1 MLKLQDELGMLSRK
15 GVCTGMA
22 VGARATVFT
31 TVVALLAAAC
41 FVLGAMHWQS
51 KDPVHFLCYLAVAT
65 MASALKITLP
75 GIDGTMSV
83 SFLFILLAVI
93 EMSLGETLVLG
104 SITVLV
110 QCYWKPAKRPQ
121 VIHIL
126 FNISMLAV
134 VTSTA
139 YYVYHIGIQGVLRR
153 YQPLALVTAAITY
166 FLFNTIAM
174 SLVISLTEQK
184 SIRRVW
190 KECYFWSF
198 PYYLVGAGIAEAV
211 AILDK
216 TIGWQASLLVMPAVY
231 VIYRSYK
238 LYLGKLETEK
248 QHVEQ
253 MAALH
258 LRTIEALALAIEAK
272 DFITHDHL
280 QRVRVYAT
288 ELANDLGLSDEE
300 KEALRA
306 AALLHDIGKLA
317 VPEHIISKPGRLTEE
332 EFEKMKIHPIIGAE
346 ILEQVEFPYPVV
358 PIVRSHHE
366 KWDGSGYPD
375 GLKGEQIPIGARI
388 LSAVDC
394 LDALAS
400 DRQYRRALPLHEAMA
415 QIAEEAGKAFDPRV
429 VNMLA
434 HRHVE
439 LEKLA
444 TEQSREK
451 RAKLSKNIRVIRGT
465 APATGFAIA
474 QHEKATGEQ
483 NFLSTIAAARQE
495 GQTIFEL
502 THELGKSLNLQ
513 ETLSILSDRL
523 KRIVPYDCIAIQL
536 VRDGTLQP
544 EFVSGDHIGTFSSLR
559 IPVGEGLCG
568 WVAQNRKIVLN
579 GNPDVDA
586 GNAGNAGRTSGL
598 RAALAVPLED
608 ASGTLGVLALYSA
621 TSDAF
626 TSDHLR
632 IVLAISS
639 KLAVVIENTLRYR
652 VAETSAGSDSLTGLL
667 NARSLFAQLEKELDR
682 CGRDSITLG
691 VFLCDFD
698 RFKHINDHLGHIEGN
713 RLLRAF
719 ADELKQACREYDCV
733 ARMGGDEFV
742 VVAPGL
748 SPQAGNDVIARI
760 ADSAERAGSL
770 VCRGYNV
777 SVSVGSAFYPS
788 DGLTTEV
795 LLTEADRRMY
805 QAKQEGQEKLKPK
818 EHVQSRSAHA

>member
-1 MLKLQDELGMLSRK
+1 
-15 GVCTGMA
+15 MA
-22 VGARATVFT
+22 VCARAKLFIAL
-31 TVVALLAAAC
+31 VALLAAAC
-41 FVLGAMHWQS
+41 FVVGATHWQS
-51 KDPVHFLCYLAVAT
+51 KDPLHFLCYIAIGT

-83 SFLFILLAVI
+83 NFLLILLAVM

-104 SITVLV
+104 SIAVLV
-110 QCYWKPAKRPQ
+110 QCYWKPSKRPQ
-121 VIHIL
+121 FVHIL
-126 FNISMLAV
+126 FNISQLTIA
-134 VTSTA
+134 SSAA
-139 YYVYHIGIQGVLRR
+139 YYVYNLGLQRVLHR
-153 YQPLALVTAAITY
+153 QPLALMVAAITY
-166 FLFNTIAM
+166 FLFNTVAM
-174 SLVISLTEQK
+174 SLVISLSEQK
-184 SIRRVW
+184 SVWRVW
-190 KECYFWSF
+190 QECYFWSF

-211 AILDK
+211 AVLDK
-216 TIGWQASLLVMPAVY
+216 TIGWQASLLVIPVVY
-231 VIYRSYK
+231 VIFRSYK

-248 QHVEQ
+248 KHVEQ

-288 ELANDLGLSDEE
+288 ELADDLGLSEE
-300 KEALRA
+300 DKEAVRG

-400 DRQYRRALPLHEAMA
+400 DRQYRRALPLEEAMA
-415 QIAEEAGKAFDPRV
+415 RVADEAGTAFDPRV
-429 VNMLA
+429 VKMLT
-434 HRHVE
+434 HRYVE
-439 LEKLA
+439 LEKMA

-451 RAKLSKNIRVIRGT
+451 RAKLSKNIRVSRGA
-465 APATGFAIA
+465 APATGFATA
-474 QHEKATGEQ
+474 EQEKTTGGE
-483 NFLSTIAAARQE
+483 NFLSTIAAAKQE

-502 THELGKSLNLQ
+502 THELGKSLNLE
-513 ETLSILSDRL
+513 ETLSILSSRL
-523 KRIVPYDCIAIQL
+523 KRIVFYDCIAIHL
-536 VRDGTLQP
+536 VRDGALHS
-544 EFVSGDHIGTFSSLR
+544 EFVRGDNADLFSSR
-559 IPVGEGLCG
+559 PIPLGEGLCG
-568 WVAQNRKIVLN
+568 WVAQNRKAVLN
-579 GNPDVDA
+579 GNPSVGPGYKGDA
-586 GNAGNAGRTSGL
+586 KWPSRL
-598 RAALAVPLED
+598 RSALAVPLEG
-608 ASGTLGVLALYSA
+608 ASGSLGVLALYSA

-639 KLAVVIENTLRYR
+639 KLALVIENTIRYR

-691 VFLCDFD
+691 VFVCDFD
-698 RFKHINDHLGHIEGN
+698 RFKRVNDYLGHLEGN

-748 SPQAGNDVIARI
+748 SPQAGNDVISRI
-760 ADSAERAGSL
+760 ANSAERAGRL
-770 VCRGYNV
+770 VCREHYI
-777 SVSVGSAFYPS
+777 SVSIGCAFYPS
-788 DGLTTEV
+788 DGLSTEA

-805 QAKQEGQEKLKPK
+805 QAKQEHQEKLGPE
-818 EHVQSRSAHA
+818 EHAQSKGAHV

>member
-1 MLKLQDELGMLSRK
+1 
-15 GVCTGMA
+15 
-22 VGARATVFT
+22 
-31 TVVALLAAAC
+31 
-41 FVLGAMHWQS
+41 
-51 KDPVHFLCYLAVAT
+51 

-83 SFLFILLAVI
+83 SFLFILLAVM
-93 EMSLGETLVLG
+93 EMSLGETLALG
-104 SITVLV
+104 SIAVLV
-110 QCYWKPAKRPQ
+110 QCYWKPTKRPKLIQ
-121 VIHIL
+121 IL
-126 FNISMLAV
+126 FNLSQLTVAISA
-134 VTSTA
+134 A
-139 YYVYHIGIQGVLRR
+139 YCVYDFAIQGILRNR
-153 YQPLALVTAAITY
+153 QPLALMTVAITY

-184 SIRRVW
+184 SVYRVW
-190 KECYFWSF
+190 QECYFWSF

-211 AILDK
+211 AVLDK
-216 TIGWQASLLVMPAVY
+216 VIGWQASLLVMTAIY
-231 VIYRSYK
+231 IIYRSYK

-248 QHVEQ
+248 KHVEQ

-288 ELANDLGLSDEE
+288 ELANDLGLSEAD

-317 VPEHIISKPGRLTEE
+317 VPEHIISKPGRLSEE

-346 ILEQVEFPYPVV
+346 ILEQVEFPYSVV

-366 KWDGSGYPD
+366 KWDGTGYPD
-375 GLKGEQIPIGARI
+375 GLKGEEIPIGARI

-400 DRQYRRALPLHEAMA
+400 DRQYRRALPLQEAMA
-415 QIAEEAGKAFDPRV
+415 RVAEESNKAFDPRV
-429 VNMLA
+429 ISMLA
-434 HRHVE
+434 QRYVE

-451 RAKLSKNIRVIRGT
+451 RAKLSKNIRVSRGV
-465 APATGFAIA
+465 APATGFATA
-474 QHEKATGEQ
+474 EHEKVTGDH
-483 NFLSTIAAARQE
+483 NFISTIAAARQE

-502 THELGKSLNLQ
+502 THELGKSLNLE
-513 ETLSILSDRL
+513 ETLSILSSRL
-523 KRIVPYDCIAIQL
+523 KRIVPYDCIAIHL
-536 VRDGTLQP
+536 VRDGALHP
-544 EFVSGDHIGTFSSLR
+544 GFVNGAEHAGMFSSQR
-559 IPVGEGLCG
+559 IPMGEGLCG
-568 WVAQNRKIVLN
+568 WVAQNRKVVLN
-579 GNPDVDA
+579 GNPSVEPGYAADTKEA
-586 GNAGNAGRTSGL
+586 SRL
-598 RAALAVPLED
+598 RSALAVPLD
-608 ASGTLGVLALYSA
+608 GASGCLGVLALYSGMP
-621 TSDAF
+621 DAF

-639 KLAVVIENTLRYR
+639 KLAVVIENTIRYR

-667 NARSLFAQLEKELDR
+667 NAQSLFTQLEKELDC
-682 CGRDSITLG
+682 CGRDLTTLA
-691 VFLCDFD
+691 VFVCDFD
-698 RFKHINDHLGHIEGN
+698 QFTHINDNLGHLEGN

-719 ADELKQACREYDCV
+719 ADDVKRTCREYDCV

-748 SPQAGNDVIARI
+748 SAQARNDVIARI
-760 ADSAERAGSL
+760 AGSAERAGLL
-770 VCRGYNV
+770 VCREHYV
-777 SVSVGSAFYPS
+777 SISVGCAFYPN
-788 DGLTTEV
+788 DGLTTEA

-805 QAKQEGQEKLKPK
+805 EAKQEHHGKLESQGQ
-818 EHVQSRSAHA
+818 VQSRGRPCLNAFQTFCAA

>member
-1 MLKLQDELGMLSRK
+1 
-15 GVCTGMA
+15 MA
-22 VGARATVFT
+22 VCARARVFIAA
-31 TVVALLAAAC
+31 VALLAAAC
-41 FVLGAMHWQS
+41 FVLGATHWQS
-51 KDPVHFLCYLAVAT
+51 KDPLHFLCYLAVAT

-83 SFLFILLAVI
+83 SFLFILLAVM
-93 EMSLGETLVLG
+93 EMSLGETLALG
-104 SITVLV
+104 SIAVLV
-110 QCYWKPAKRPQ
+110 QCYWKPTKRPKLIQ
-121 VIHIL
+121 LL
-126 FNISMLAV
+126 FNLSQLTVAISA
-134 VTSTA
+134 A
-139 YYVYHIGIQGVLRR
+139 YCVYDFAIQGILRNR
-153 YQPLALVTAAITY
+153 QPLALMTAAITY

-184 SIRRVW
+184 PVHRVW
-190 KECYFWSF
+190 QECYFWSF

-211 AILDK
+211 TFLDK
-216 TIGWQASLLVMPAVY
+216 MIGWQASLLVMPAVY

-248 QHVEQ
+248 KHVEQ

-288 ELANDLGLSDEE
+288 ELANDLGLSDED

-332 EFEKMKIHPIIGAE
+332 EFDKMKIHPIIGAE

-415 QIAEEAGKAFDPRV
+415 RVAEETGKAFDPSV
-429 VNMLA
+429 VDMLA
-434 HRHVE
+434 HRYVE

-451 RAKLSKNIRVIRGT
+451 RAKLSRNIRVSRGA
-465 APATGFAIA
+465 APATGFATA
-474 QHEKATGEQ
+474 QQEKAKGEQ
-483 NFLSTIAAARQE
+483 NFLSTIAAAKQE

-502 THELGKSLNLQ
+502 THELGKSLNLE
-513 ETLSILSDRL
+513 ETLSILSSRL
-523 KRIVPYDCIAIQL
+523 RRMVPYDCIAIHL
-536 VRDGTLQP
+536 VRDGALHP
-544 EFVSGDHIGTFSSLR
+544 AFVSGNHADMFSSLR
-559 IPVGEGLCG
+559 IPLGEGLCG
-568 WVAQNRKIVLN
+568 WVAQNRKVVLN
-579 GNPDVDA
+579 GNPSVDPGYA
-586 GNAGNAGRTSGL
+586 GNAKSRSAPQS
-598 RAALAVPLED
+598 ALAVPLEGS
-608 ASGTLGVLALYSA
+608 SGSLGVLALYSA

-626 TSDHLR
+626 TADHLR

-639 KLAVVIENTLRYR
+639 KLAVVIENTIRYR

-691 VFLCDFD
+691 VFVCDLD
-698 RFKHINDHLGHIEGN
+698 RFKRINDRLGHLEGN

-719 ADELKQACREYDCV
+719 AIEVKQACREYDCV

-748 SPQAGNDVIARI
+748 SPQAGTDIIARI
-760 ADSAERAGSL
+760 ADSAERAGRL
-770 VCRGYNV
+770 VCREH
-777 SVSVGSAFYPS
+777 SVSISVGCAFYPS
-788 DGLTTEV
+788 DGLTTEG

-805 QAKQEGQEKLKPK
+805 QAKQEHQQKLGPE
-818 EHVQSRSAHA
+818 EHVQSRGAHA

>member
-1 MLKLQDELGMLSRK
+1 
-15 GVCTGMA
+15 MA
-22 VGARATVFT
+22 VCDRAKVFIAA
-31 TVVALLAAAC
+31 VALSAAGC
-41 FVLGAMHWQS
+41 FVLGATHWQS
-51 KDPVHFLCYLAVAT
+51 KDPAHFFCYLAVAT

-83 SFLFILLAVI
+83 NFLFILLAVM
-93 EMSLGETLVLG
+93 EMSLGEALVLG
-104 SITVLV
+104 SIAVLV
-110 QCYWKPAKRPQ
+110 QCYWKPTKRPKL
-121 VIHIL
+121 IHIL
-126 FNISMLAV
+126 FNISQLTVA
-134 VTSTA
+134 TSAA
-139 YYVYHIGIQGVLRR
+139 YYVYDFGMQGILRHR
-153 YQPLALVTAAITY
+153 QPLALMTAAITY

-174 SLVISLTEQK
+174 SLVISLTERK
-184 SIRRVW
+184 SVRRVW
-190 KECYFWSF
+190 QDCYFWSF
-198 PYYLVGAGIAEAV
+198 PYYLVGAAIAEAV
-211 AILDK
+211 AVLDRML
-216 TIGWQASLLVMPAVY
+216 GWQASLLVMPAVY

-248 QHVEQ
+248 KHVEQ

-288 ELANDLGLSDEE
+288 ELADDLGLTHDE

-332 EFEKMKIHPIIGAE
+332 EFDKMKIHPIIGAE
-346 ILEQVEFPYPVV
+346 ILDQVEFPYPVV

-400 DRQYRRALPLHEAMA
+400 DRQYRRALPLKEAMA
-415 QIAEEAGKAFDPRV
+415 RVADEAGKAFDPRV

-434 HRHVE
+434 HRYVE
-439 LEKLA
+439 LERLA
-444 TEQSREK
+444 SEQGREK
-451 RAKLSKNIRVIRGT
+451 RAKLSKNIRVCRGA
-465 APATGFAIA
+465 APATGFATA
-474 QHEKATGEQ
+474 QHETATGEH
-483 NFLSTIAAARQE
+483 NFLSTIAAARRE

-502 THELGKSLNLQ
+502 THELGKSLNLE
-513 ETLSILSDRL
+513 ETLSILSSRL
-523 KRIVPYDCIAIQL
+523 KRMVPYDCIAIHL
-536 VRDGTLQP
+536 IRDGALRP
-544 EFVSGDHIGTFSSLR
+544 EFVSGDQASMFSSVR
-559 IPVGEGLCG
+559 IPLGEGLCG

-579 GNPDVDA
+579 GNPSVDPGCE
-586 GNAGNAGRTSGL
+586 GNAKWTNRLQS
-598 RAALAVPLED
+598 ALAVPLEG
-608 ASGTLGVLALYSA
+608 ASGSLGVLALYSA
-621 TSDAF
+621 RSDAF

-632 IVLAISS
+632 IVLSISS
-639 KLAVVIENTLRYR
+639 KLALVIENTIRYR

-682 CGRDSITLG
+682 CARNSIPLG
-691 VFLCDFD
+691 VFVCDFD
-698 RFKHINDHLGHIEGN
+698 QFKRINDHLGHLEGN
-713 RLLRAF
+713 RLLRTF
-719 ADELKQACREYDCV
+719 ADEVKQACREYDCV

-748 SPQAGNDVIARI
+748 SPQAAGDVLARI
-760 ADSAERAGSL
+760 TDSAERAARL
-770 VCRGYNV
+770 VCREDYV
-777 SVSVGSAFYPS
+777 SVSVGYAFYPS
-788 DGLTTEV
+788 DGLSTEA

-805 QAKQEGQEKLKPK
+805 QAKQQHQETLGPN
-818 EHVQSRSAHA
+818 EHVHSRGAHA

>member
-15 GVCTGMA
+15 GVCTRMA

-31 TVVALLAAAC
+31 AVVALLAAAC

-104 SITVLV
+104 SIAVLV
-110 QCYWKPAKRPQ
+110 QCYWRPAKRPQ

-126 FNISMLAV
+126 FNISMLTV
-134 VTSTA
+134 VTSAA
-139 YYVYHIGIQGVLRR
+139 YYIYHIGIQGVLLRW
-153 YQPLALVTAAITY
+153 QPLALVTAAITY

-184 SIRRVW
+184 SIQRVW
-190 KECYFWSF
+190 QECYFWSF
-198 PYYLVGAGIAEAV
+198 PYYLVGAGVAEAV

-216 TIGWQASLLVMPAVY
+216 MIGWQASLLVMPAVY
-231 VIYRSYK
+231 LIYRSYK

-248 QHVEQ
+248 KHVEQ

-288 ELANDLGLSDEE
+288 ELATDLDLSDEE

-415 QIAEEAGKAFDPRV
+415 QVAEEAGKAFDPRV

-434 HRHVE
+434 HRYVE

-444 TEQSREK
+444 TEQSRER
-451 RAKLSKNIRVIRGT
+451 RAKLSKNIRVSRGA
-465 APATGFAIA
+465 APATGFATA
-474 QHEKATGEQ
+474 QHEEATGEQ
-483 NFLSTIAAARQE
+483 NFLSTIAAAREE

-523 KRIVPYDCIAIQL
+523 KRIVPYDCIAIYL
-536 VRDGTLQP
+536 VRDGALHP
-544 EFVSGDHIGTFSSLR
+544 EFVSGNHAGTLSSLR
-559 IPVGEGLCG
+559 ILLGEGLCG

-579 GNPDVDA
+579 GNPAVDA
-586 GNAGNAGRTSGL
+586 GNTANARRTGGL
-598 RAALAVPLED
+598 RSALAVPLED

-639 KLAVVIENTLRYR
+639 KLAVVIENTIRYR
-652 VAETSAGSDSLTGLL
+652 VAETSAGSDSLSGLL
-667 NARSLFAQLEKELDR
+667 NARSLFAQMEKELDR

-698 RFKHINDHLGHIEGN
+698 RFKHINDHLGHLEGN

-748 SPQAGNDVIARI
+748 SPQAGSDVIARI

-770 VCRGYNV
+770 VCQGYYV

-788 DGLTTEV
+788 DGLTTEA

-805 QAKQEGQEKLKPK
+805 QAKQERQEKLKPK
-818 EHVQSRSAHA
+818 EHVQSRGAHA